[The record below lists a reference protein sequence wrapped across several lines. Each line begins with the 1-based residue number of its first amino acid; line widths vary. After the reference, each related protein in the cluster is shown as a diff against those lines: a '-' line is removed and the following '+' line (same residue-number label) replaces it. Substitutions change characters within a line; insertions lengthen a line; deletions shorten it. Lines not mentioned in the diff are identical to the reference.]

1 MLEMNRIYNMDCVDG
16 MKLLDDESIDLTVT
30 SPPYDNLRKYH
41 GYQFD
46 FEAVAKELYRV
57 TKPGG
62 IVVWVVAD
70 ATVNCSE
77 TGTSFRQA
85 LGFKDVG
92 FNLLDTM
99 IWVKTGGGGFGSCY
113 CYMQNTEYMFV
124 LCKGKPKTTNLIKD
138 HKNTHYGRRDVIHAR
153 RNTDGQLSDRLKT
166 HVYPEY
172 SKRNNWWYYPR
183 YKSYGNHPAAFPEPL
198 ARDHIL
204 SWSNPGDI
212 VLDPFM
218 GSGTTAKAALLS
230 GRNYLGFDVSRE
242 YCEIAQKRL
251 AEIQP

>member
-1 MLEMNRIYNMDCVDG
+1 MLGINRIYNMDCVDG
-16 MKLLDDESIDLTVT
+16 MKLLDDEFIDLTVT

-99 IWVKTGGGGFGSCY
+99 IWVKTGGVDLVVVIATCKTQSICSC
-113 CYMQNTEYMFV
+113 FV
-124 LCKGKPKTTNLIKD
+124 KESPKLPISSKTIKI
-138 HKNTHYGRRDVIHAR
+138 R
-153 RNTDGQLSDRLKT
+153 
-166 HVYPEY
+166 
-172 SKRNNWWYYPR
+172 
-183 YKSYGNHPAAFPEPL
+183 
-198 ARDHIL
+198 
-204 SWSNPGDI
+204 
-212 VLDPFM
+212 
-218 GSGTTAKAALLS
+218 TTAEGTLS
-230 GRNYLGFDVSRE
+230 TPDVTRT
-242 YCEIAQKRL
+242 AN
-251 AEIQP
+251 

>member
-1 MLEMNRIYNMDCVDG
+1 M
-16 MKLLDDESIDLTVT
+16 
-30 SPPYDNLRKYH
+30 
-41 GYQFD
+41 
-46 FEAVAKELYRV
+46 YRV
-57 TKPGG
+57 TKQGG

-70 ATVNCSE
+70 ATVNYSE

-85 LGFKDVG
+85 LGFKDAG

-99 IWVKTGGGGFGSCY
+99 IWVKTGGGAFGSCY
-113 CYMQNTEYMFV
+113 CYLQNTEYMFV
-124 LCKGKPKTTNLIKD
+124 LCKGKPKTTNLIED
-138 HKNTHYGRRDVIHAR
+138 HKNINYGGKHGGRGRRNSDGVIIER
-153 RNTDGQLSDRLKT
+153 KP
-166 HVYPEY
+166 YMYKEY